1 VIVVDDFNSI
11 ENNIMKQKLLLLIF
25 FLGSLLVQGQTDYA
39 ILIKS
44 KITSPSI
51 WPDNDYTGLHQIS
64 VGMNSCSIIFQAE
77 NYKDD
82 LYCFF
87 YVTGNPTKID
97 FMEVLGG
104 SPTCGQITRTIPYN
118 KDTFSYSSFAGCLA
132 NAEIMSLHITRPDS
146 SPKCKED
153 PITLN
158 NGWNWKYKFDNGAWD
173 NLPTQFQEQT
183 SITFKIKD
191 LPGYVS
197 QSNVHFKAGY
207 EKYKQYTNT
216 VSYAIIG
223 CSPELAE
230 KKPTAKSVECNNT
243 ATGSVTLKFES
254 LLKKDDQFLFNLIRV
269 DPAAPNTGPTTSI
282 TASEKETENKSYTW
296 DKIAAGTYIIKYQ
309 AQSKFDNGKIVGS
322 SAIVTDPFTI
332 ENKEELTFKTTAI
345 QPKCNGDLGSIEIS
359 VTGGTSPYFYI
370 LDNGIKTPL
379 TKNPDTINGVTDGD
393 HTVIVLDSFGCTE
406 N

>member
-1 VIVVDDFNSI
+1 
-11 ENNIMKQKLLLLIF
+11 MTKKLPLILF
-25 FLGSLLVQGQTDYA
+25 FLGSLFAYGQTDYG

-44 KITSPSI
+44 KITSPSV
-51 WPDNDYTGLHQIS
+51 WPSNDYSGLHQITA
-64 VGMNSCSIIFQAE
+64 GMNSCSIDFLE
-77 NYKDD
+77 DNYKND

-118 KDTFSYSSFAGCLA
+118 KDTFKGWFFSGCLA
-132 NAEIMSLHITRPDS
+132 NAEIMPLHITRPDS
-146 SPKCKED
+146 NPKCKED

-158 NGWNWKYKFDNGAWD
+158 NGWNWQYQFDSEGWK
-173 NLPTQFQEQT
+173 NLPVQFQEQP

-191 LPGYVS
+191 LPGYNS
-197 QSNVHFKAGY
+197 QANVHFIAGY
-207 EKYKQYTNT
+207 EKYGQYTNT
-216 VSYAIIG
+216 VTYTIIG

-230 KKPTAKSVECNNT
+230 KKPTANSVKCNNT

-254 LLKKDDQFLFNLIRV
+254 PLKKDDQFLFNLYRV
-269 DPAAPNTGPTTSI
+269 NPVAPDTGFIKSI
-282 TASEKETENKSYTW
+282 KASEKETENKTYTW
-296 DKIAAGTYIIKYQ
+296 EGIAAGTYTIKYQ
-309 AQSKFDNGKIVGS
+309 AQSKFDNGQIVGS
-322 SAIVTDPFTI
+322 SAIVTDSFTI
-332 ENKEELTFKTTAI
+332 ENKDQLTFRTTAI
-345 QPKCNGDLGSIEIS
+345 QPKCSGDPGSIEIS

-379 TKNPDTINGVTDGD
+379 TKNPDTINGVTDGA
-393 HTVIVLDSFGCTE
+393 HTVTVLDSHGCIE